1 MEPRKNLTE
10 KELGDDKPKSSDRP
24 DTYFR
29 KALAFTLKHY
39 SKEMEHISSTKF
51 EGLTPEKFFLEC
63 MWVIH
68 ATGFNAQVVG
78 QMMPKLIVAYG
89 DWKILGRENR
99 ENIIERVAIVCNNPA
114 KIESVQSIA
123 GLMINGSSDTKDGW
137 ELFKQERLSS
147 PDKLKELPYIGKVT
161 CFHLARNI
169 GLLDSVKPDLHLVRL
184 AKYWGYQDC
193 IELCKYFQES
203 HEKKTGTRYPL
214 GIIDLVLWYAASS
227 TGTIDIRKPGER

>member
-10 KELGDDKPKSSDRP
+10 KELGDDRPRTSDRP

-29 KALAFTLKHY
+29 KALAFTLKYY

-51 EGLTPEKFFLEC
+51 EELTPEKFFLEC

-78 QMMPKLIVAYG
+78 QMMPKLVTAYG
-89 DWKILGRENR
+89 QWNILGH
-99 ENIIERVAIVCNNPA
+99 ENIENVLERVCKICNNPA
-114 KIESVQSIA
+114 KIESVRSIA
-123 GLMINGSSDTKDGW
+123 GIMVGTNNW
-137 ELFKQERLSS
+137 ENFKQDRLSS

-184 AKYWGYQDC
+184 AKYWGYRDC

-214 GIIDLVLWYAASS
+214 GIIDLILWYAASS
-227 TGTIDIRKPGER
+227 TGTLDIRKSGER

>member
-51 EGLTPEKFFLEC
+51 EELTPEKFFLEC

-78 QMMPKLIVAYG
+78 QMMPKLVITYG
-89 DWKILGRENR
+89 DWRTLGRENV
-99 ENIIERVAIVCNNPA
+99 ENVMERVCKVCNNPA
-114 KIESVQSIA
+114 KIESVRSIA
-123 GLMINGSSDTKDGW
+123 GIMINAGNWLD
-137 ELFKQERLSS
+137 FKQNRLSS

-184 AKYWGYQDC
+184 AKYWGYRDC

-214 GIIDLVLWYAASS
+214 GIIDLILWYAASS
-227 TGTIDIRKPGER
+227 TGTLDIRKSGER